1 MRFAGIQ
8 SLSLLDFPGRPC
20 AILFTQG
27 CVFRCPYCHNPDL
40 IPTGEGGYAEEEI
53 MARLSAR
60 KKMVDAVCITGGEPT
75 LHPDLVPFLR
85 RLKDAGFAVKLDT
98 NGVHPRVVE
107 TVLTHGLADYV
118 AMDLKHVWERY
129 GDVTKVAAAQ
139 ARDNCMES
147 FRLIQSSG
155 VPHEFRTTIAPG
167 IHTLDDFLTMA
178 GYLNPGETYAVQSF
192 RAGKTLAPDLP
203 PAGVD
208 AAAVVQFLRPR
219 FPSLI
224 LEAR

>member
-53 MARLSAR
+53 LARLEKRRA
-60 KKMVDAVCITGGEPT
+60 MVDAVCITGGEPT

-85 RLKDAGFAVKLDT
+85 RLKAAGFAVKLDT

-107 TVLTHGLADYV
+107 TVLCERLADYL

-129 GDVTKVAAAQ
+129 ADVTRVAAVQ
-139 ARDNCMES
+139 ARDNCLES
-147 FRLIQSSG
+147 FRLIQGSG

-167 IHTLDDFLTMA
+167 IHALDDFTTMA
-178 GYLNPGETYAVQSF
+178 GYLRPGETYAVQSF
-192 RAGKTLAPDLP
+192 RAGKTLAADLP
-203 PAGVD
+203 QAGFD
-208 AAAVVQFLRPR
+208 AAAVVQLLRPL
-219 FPSLI
+219 FPSLN